1 MGNVLT
7 AAGRRA
13 LAAALLFVTAVLAVW
28 VWMFEVGHPDFP
40 LAGGKAITPAM
51 SAQLSQARCAIGTN
65 YCDGVRPGW
74 TIPVGMAILLIGVVL
89 AAVIHRSRKGPPTTR
104 RAVL

>member
-1 MGNVLT
+1 MRNVVK

-13 LAAALLFVTAVLAVW
+13 LAAAVLFVAGVVAVW

-40 LAGGKAITPAM
+40 IAGGKAITPAM

-74 TIPVGMAILLIGVVL
+74 TIPVGMAILLVGVLL
-89 AAVIHRSRKGPPTTR
+89 AAVIHRSRNGFPTER